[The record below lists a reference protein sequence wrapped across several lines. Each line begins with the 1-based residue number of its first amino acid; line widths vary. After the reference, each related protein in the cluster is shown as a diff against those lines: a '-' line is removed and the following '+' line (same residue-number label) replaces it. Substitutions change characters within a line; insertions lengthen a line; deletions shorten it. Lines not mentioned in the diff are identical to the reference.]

1 MRIKLFVIPVENND
15 VDEEVGDDPSDSKH
29 QESSDEKVFE
39 DEGIS
44 KRKEECKGENPC
56 QIDGETDLHW
66 DCYFHF

>member
-15 VDEEVGDDPSDSKH
+15 VDEEVGDNPSDSKH
-29 QESSDEKVFE
+29 QESSEENVCE

-56 QIDGETDLHW
+56 QIHGELDLH
-66 DCYFHF
+66 